1 MPGHGWKPDR
11 HPAYR
16 TEVDRRSDDA
26 GSRDGAEQRT
36 PRPGSGKTAASGVQ
50 APMNAVMAL
59 QSAAGN
65 RAVTGLLTRRGAGA
79 GGAVKPSTFASDVG
93 AVAQDIAGAHQQAGG
108 AAGALLAAAPPPP
121 GLPVAPEQA
130 LPELPA
136 PGVAEPGGSAPQI
149 PAADG
154 DSVATGPTIAGLA
167 AREQAEGHVV
177 DAAGRD
183 AGKAADALR
192 IGPLGASAAIGVTAR
207 TPLSPVAAPPPD
219 LAGIPAIEPAV
230 ARVLD
235 NGFGGR
241 LSAAAGAARQ
251 EQDAAVA
258 HHTQVTGDAR
268 AAHDSAVDDQQA
280 AADGEARELDA
291 RTAGEV
297 DGHKQAWRAE
307 NSRVTADSRTE
318 LHTLRAGA
326 GADIEQQAGAANSE
340 AATIMSGARSEADRQ
355 GGNVPGPAVQRSLW
369 GRIKSAAGRAV
380 GAVRSGLS
388 AVASAARSVL
398 DAALNRVRGLFD
410 RVRQAITDRVG
421 RFVAAAREIAGR
433 VGARLAAAAKAAVGA
448 IRRAVNAARATFD
461 RLVDR
466 LREFAA
472 GVLHSLWSALQAA
485 GRWLR
490 DRLAGLV
497 RGLIAAGRAVLAF
510 AGKVRELLR
519 VTGHKVL
526 SGLVRAVNDPGAF
539 VAPYKAQV
547 GGMIDTV
554 PDKAHRMYDDHVA
567 PLFGGDRQ
575 ETPAAQRTVQ
585 RQETAEARQEGEPPS
600 HSAILWEFLKAR
612 LSYLGGHWGSVI
624 LDVLLE
630 IFVPFVSLYR
640 HLPPMLTA
648 AWHALK
654 DLFAGRFSDA
664 VDAGLKAAR
673 ELMAIL
679 STLFAQVSI
688 AAFIA
693 GSILGTP
700 IVGEGAML
708 AVGLSLLAA
717 DVVLQAASIAKAWS
731 NLGRPGRTSD
741 ELGDD
746 YGVMADSVISLGIT
760 LALVLIAAIGQKLGK
775 VLLAR
780 FPKAAGALAAIRERI
795 KLRARAAAGL
805 KNPPPTTR
813 PVVDTPAAPAVA
825 RPAVEFPGRAGL
837 LPGEQ
842 AAFDRFIAG
851 QRASGNLSP
860 QFETKLKA
868 MTPDQLRRVAAREM
882 GQQIKVEAAQEAQSR
897 ANATNQSNPLD
908 PQMAHPP
915 QDVGGNVRIRYNEL
929 PPSNSEIAQAQG
941 IARSTGEPIE
951 LFGDGFGG
959 IDGTIGR
966 PPRPLQL
973 KGPPQAGQAGA
984 AVAYESAVVAHEKA
998 VRFGFSDVETHI
1010 TAPNVTRAEVAAEFA
1025 RQGKPASYVGGGA
1038 VRRVVVYCKN
1048 GEIYLP
1054 PSTAVVPPP
1063 VHVDSGKDEARTPAG
1078 AGAGHAE

>member
-1 MPGHGWKPDR
+1 M
-11 HPAYR
+11 
-16 TEVDRRSDDA
+16 DRRARDA
-26 GSRDGAEQRT
+26 ASRDGAEKRA
-36 PRPGSGKTAASGVQ
+36 PGSGRAAASGVT
-50 APMNAVMAL
+50 APMNAVMTL
-59 QSAAGN
+59 QGAAGN
-65 RAVTGLLTRRGAGA
+65 RAVTGLLAGRGGGA
-79 GGAVKPSTFASDVG
+79 GGAVKPSSFAGDVG
-93 AVAQDIAGAHQQAGG
+93 AVAQDVAGAHQQAGG
-108 AAGALLAAAPPPP
+108 SADALLAAAPPPP
-121 GLPVAPEQA
+121 GLPVAPQQA
-130 LPELPA
+130 LAEPPA
-136 PGVAEPGGSAPQI
+136 PVVAEPGGTAPQT

-154 DSVATGPTIAGLA
+154 DSLATGPTTAGLA

-177 DAAGRD
+177 GAAGRD

-192 IGPLGASAAIGVTAR
+192 IGPLGASAAIGATAR
-207 TPLSPVAAPPPD
+207 APLPPVAAPPPD
-219 LAGIPAIEPAV
+219 LAGIPTIEPAV
-230 ARVLD
+230 AQVLD
-235 NGFGGR
+235 QGFGGQ
-241 LSAAAGAARQ
+241 LSAAADTVRQ

-258 HHTQVTGDAR
+258 RHAQVTGDAR
-268 AAHDSAVDDQQA
+268 AAHDSAVDHEQTA
-280 AADGEARELDA
+280 VDGEAQELDT
-291 RTAGEV
+291 RTVGEV
-297 DGHKQAWRAE
+297 EEHKQAWRAA
-307 NSRVTADSRTE
+307 SSHITADSRTE
-318 LHTLRAGA
+318 LRTLRAGA
-326 GADIEQQAGAANSE
+326 GADVEQQAGAANTE
-340 AATIMSGARSEADRQ
+340 ATTIMSSARSEADRR
-355 GGNVPGPAVQRSLW
+355 GGDVPGAPVQRSLW

-410 RVRQAITDRVG
+410 RVRQAIADRVG
-421 RFVAAAREIAGR
+421 RFVTAAREIAGR

-448 IRRAVNAARATFD
+448 IRRAVDAARAAFG

-472 GVLHSLWSALQAA
+472 RVLHSLWSALQAA

-497 RGLIAAGRAVLAF
+497 RGLVAAGRAVLAF

-519 VTGHKVL
+519 VTGNKVL

-547 GGMIDTV
+547 GGMIAAV
-554 PDKAHRMYDDHVA
+554 PGKAQEMYDDHVA
-567 PLFGGDRQ
+567 PLFGGDRE
-575 ETPAAQRTVQ
+575 ETPPAQHTVQ
-585 RQETAEARQEGEPPS
+585 RQETAEARQQEAPPS
-600 HSAILWEFLKAR
+600 HSDILWEFLKAR

-640 HLPPMLTA
+640 HLPPMITA
-648 AWHALK
+648 TWQALK

-731 NLGRPGRTSD
+731 NLSRPGRTSD

-760 LALVLIAAIGQKLGK
+760 LALVLIASIGQKLGK
-775 VLLAR
+775 VLVAR
-780 FPKAAGALAAIRERI
+780 FPRAAGALAAIRERI
-795 KLRARAAAGL
+795 KLRARAAVGL
-805 KNPPPTTR
+805 KNPPPTAR

-825 RPAVEFPGRAGL
+825 RQAVEFPGRAGL

-851 QRASGNLSP
+851 QRASGNLTP

-882 GQQIKVEAAQEAQSR
+882 GQQTAVEAAQAAQSR

-908 PQMAHPP
+908 PNMAHPP
-915 QDVGGNVRIRYNEL
+915 QDVGGNVRIRYNEV
-929 PPSNSEIAQAQG
+929 PPSPAEITQAQG
-941 IARSTGEPIE
+941 IARSTG
-951 LFGDGFGG
+951 
-959 IDGTIGR
+959 
-966 PPRPLQL
+966 
-973 KGPPQAGQAGA
+973 
-984 AVAYESAVVAHEKA
+984 
-998 VRFGFSDVETHI
+998 
-1010 TAPNVTRAEVAAEFA
+1010 
-1025 RQGKPASYVGGGA
+1025 
-1038 VRRVVVYCKN
+1038 
-1048 GEIYLP
+1048 
-1054 PSTAVVPPP
+1054 
-1063 VHVDSGKDEARTPAG
+1063 
-1078 AGAGHAE
+1078 